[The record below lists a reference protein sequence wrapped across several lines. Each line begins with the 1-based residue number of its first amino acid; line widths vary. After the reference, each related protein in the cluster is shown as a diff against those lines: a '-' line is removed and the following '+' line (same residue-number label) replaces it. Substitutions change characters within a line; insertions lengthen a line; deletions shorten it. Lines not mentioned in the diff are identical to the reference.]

1 MTAQSYISRL
11 QLLLR
16 SRIRRVLPAASL
28 ITVVLITISTAI
40 WAATVDDATTTFTG
54 VGLKIPNETVPPG
67 GMLQI
72 KVLIT
77 EPTPILK
84 GRQRVA
90 FSSPMLAAPSGIA
103 LFSPAG
109 DVSGVAVIK
118 NGAAQVSFSSPLSSF
133 GTNSDYPILTMAI
146 PVLSTATR
154 GQKVNL
160 TLDPNVAL
168 WFDSSS
174 QRYPVELKSGVLT
187 IGGTLS
193 ISNIQPGGGV
203 VPAGKVIS
211 IRGVGFQPTS
221 VVTVKNA
228 AIATSRYISP
238 NEIQVTLGT
247 SVDMTA
253 RRVQIKNS
261 VPTAQTAV
269 YYSYQRTVPVGT
281 STNALMAASYPLFAR
296 STWIQAYFRPVLSG
310 TSFSGLALQNVG
322 ATAATV
328 RLELYSNK
336 GVLLTSNVLSVGVNT
351 RITRK
356 LGEILPGAVPA
367 TGTLLRV
374 IASSR
379 IQMLGLLGDS
389 ASGIV
394 LPVQPASTP

>member
-1 MTAQSYISRL
+1 MIRQRFVSPPDFLSRV
-11 QLLLR
+11 
-16 SRIRRVLPAASL
+16 RILFFAWIL
-28 ITVVLITISTAI
+28 ITVVLITMSSVVR
-40 WAATVDDATTTFTG
+40 AATGDAGTTFTG
-54 VGLKIPNETVPPG
+54 VGLKISNETVPPG
-67 GMLQI
+67 GMLQL

-90 FSSPMLAAPSGIA
+90 FSSPMLGTTQGIA
-103 LFSPAG
+103 AFSPAG
-109 DVSGVAVIK
+109 DVSGVAVLK
-118 NGAAQVSFSSPLSSF
+118 NGTAQVSFSSPLSSF
-133 GTNSDYPILTMAI
+133 GTNSDYPILTMAV

-174 QRYPVELKSGVLT
+174 QVYPVELKSGVLT
-187 IGGTLS
+187 VGGSLS
-193 ISNIQPGGGV
+193 ISNILPGGGV

-221 VVTVKNA
+221 VVAVNNA

-238 NEIQVTLGT
+238 NEIQITLGT

-253 RRVQIKNS
+253 RRVRVQNS
-261 VPTAQTAV
+261 VPTSETAV
-269 YYSYQRTVPVGT
+269 YYSYQRTVPVGI

-296 STWIQAYFRPVLSG
+296 STWSQAYFRPVLSG

-322 ATAATV
+322 ATAASV
-328 RLELYSNK
+328 RLELYSNN
-336 GVLLTSNVLSVGVNT
+336 GVLVTSNLLSLDVNR
-351 RITRK
+351 RITRR
-356 LGEILPGAVPA
+356 LGELLPGAVPA

-374 IASSR
+374 VSSTR

-394 LPVQPASTP
+394 LPVAPASTP